1 MLKTILLSIIALL
14 GCIYTN
20 AQEHYPQNFAVE
32 NGFITKLLQSN
43 DTLFATGEFYVG
55 GYEIGS
61 LIRYVGD
68 NRTELDAS
76 MPYVDNGQVTDAVPD
91 GNGGWY
97 VATWGGISYG
107 GQTRRGVIHINAD
120 KSLDE
125 SFPLMQTTSFG
136 GTIRALLL
144 HNGVLYVGG
153 GFDGYAGA
161 SQKHLLAFNTNT
173 GQIIE
178 SWNCGLLYTSTQFVS
193 SLAVHGN
200 NLIVG
205 GVLLSFSGQPINNLG
220 IFSLADGSLVANLDA
235 NAEAKRIIID
245 ADTAYVGGEFTSIG
259 GSNRNFFA
267 KINLTDNSLM
277 PLNANF
283 NSTVYDFKI
292 NDSDLFAGGW
302 FTTVNGIS
310 RSGLVKMNRYSG
322 EVNTDFN
329 VSLNQ
334 PRVQCLDIVNENLI
348 FGGNFMQVN
357 STDREKL
364 AQVDKNTGTLS
375 TWNSSVASIPEG
387 IKNIDG
393 NLVIYGNM
401 DQMQRGIRN
410 SFVALKLP
418 ERTLLPVGFTSAAFG
433 LGLRDMVKQGN
444 IIYFATGSN
453 NTING
458 TSTGL
463 LFAYDLQTQEI
474 QSIGTFGGLANPRPD
489 RLLIHDGKLFVSG
502 YFTQV
507 NGEPRNRIAVFN
519 LDDYSL
525 NAWNPAPEYALAANT
540 MKVHNGKL
548 YMAGFIMQTQTTT
561 QYVAC
566 ALNLSDASW
575 AGGLLKQATIEHDYS
590 GNDLLIDGNNIF
602 LAGHQFMSFN
612 PLVRSAILK
621 LNEQFEVDTNYVAQM
636 RENATGATSITMIN
650 GVLVAMQR
658 ATPEYKRLYFH
669 SPLNGDSLLSLPINF
684 EGSAPFSQQL
694 GYPESYVLNNDL
706 LYIGGNWDKVN
717 GNNVRGLAIIDGR
730 NVPFPDL
737 PTSLA
742 ENNSNKKDELLIYPN
757 PNAGNFTAMW
767 NKSVTHNEQLE
778 VLDIT
783 GRILF
788 SKHIPSGT
796 KQLEV
801 ETSGLSAG
809 IYFLRINGKNSQCK
823 TFIINP

>member
-1 MLKTILLSIIALL
+1 MLKNLSILIIALL
-14 GCIYTN
+14 TFTISK

-68 NRTELDAS
+68 NRTELDAN
-76 MPYVDNGQVTDAVPD
+76 MPYIDVGQVTDAVPD

-97 VATWGGISYG
+97 VATWGGISYA

-125 SFPLMQTTSFG
+125 SFPLMQTTAFG

-200 NLIVG
+200 NLIVS

-235 NAEAKRIIID
+235 NAQAKRIVID

-277 PLNANF
+277 PFNANF
-283 NSTVYDFKI
+283 NYTVYDFKI
-292 NDSDLFAGGW
+292 NGSDLYAGGW

-322 EVNTDFN
+322 EVNADFN
-329 VSLNQ
+329 VTLDQ
-334 PRVQCLDIVNENLI
+334 PRVQCLDIVNQNLI

-357 STDREKL
+357 STAREKL
-364 AQVDKNTGTLS
+364 AQVNKNTGALS
-375 TWNSSVASIPEG
+375 NWNSSVAYIPEG
-387 IKNIDG
+387 IKNIAG
-393 NLVIYGNM
+393 NLVIYGDM
-401 DQMQRGIRN
+401 KQMQRGIRN

-418 ERTLLPVGFTSAAFG
+418 ERTLLPVGFNSAAFG
-433 LGLRDMVKQGN
+433 LVLRDMVKQGN
-444 IIYFATGSN
+444 KIYFATGSN

-474 QSIGTFGGLANPRPD
+474 QSIGTFGGLVNPAVD

-507 NGEPRNRIAVFN
+507 NGEARNRIAVFN

-525 NAWNPAPEYALAANT
+525 NAWNPAPEYSLAATT

-548 YMAGFIMQTQTTT
+548 FMSGFITQTQTTT

-566 ALNLSDASW
+566 ALNLSDATW
-575 AGGLLKQATIEHDYS
+575 AGGLLKQPTIEQDYS
-590 GNDLLIDGNNIF
+590 GRDLLIEGDNIF
-602 LAGHQFMSFN
+602 IAGNQRLSFT
-612 PLVRSAILK
+612 PLVRSAIMRI
-621 LNEQFEVDTNYVAQM
+621 NEQFEVDVNFVAPM
-636 RENATGATSITMIN
+636 TENTTGSSSLTMIN
-650 GVLVAMQR
+650 GVLVAFHRVSQEFR
-658 ATPEYKRLYFH
+658 KLYFH

-694 GYPESYVLNNDL
+694 YYPESYVLNSDL

-730 NVPFPDL
+730 DVPFPDL
-737 PTSLA
+737 NVSIETIFS
-742 ENNSNKKDELLIYPN
+742 EDEQDILVYPN
-757 PNAGNFTAMW
+757 PAKNQLWLKGINEPAQVQILDVNGRLIQQWQLVDNAPLNLA
-767 NKSVTHNEQLE
+767 NV
-778 VLDIT
+778 
-783 GRILF
+783 
-788 SKHIPSGT
+788 P
-796 KQLEV
+796 
-801 ETSGLSAG
+801 AG
-809 IYFLRINGKNSQCK
+809 VYFLSIRTTQKSSYSK
-823 TFIINP
+823 VIIH